1 LRSVTAE
8 RRPGEKLLVLFLGSS
23 IGNFNGRAAEG
34 FLAEVRQALTAGD
47 ALLLSTDLE
56 KPSSQLLPAYDDPL
70 GVTASFNLNVLAR
83 MNRELEA
90 DFDLSSFRHLARFDE
105 AERRIEMHLLSTRA
119 QTVVIPRAQC
129 SISFAEGETIWTES
143 SHKYCPR
150 EIVMMLQRSGFRPLK
165 QWLDREWAFA
175 QTLFV
180 AE

>member
-1 LRSVTAE
+1 
-8 RRPGEKLLVLFLGSS
+8 
-23 IGNFNGRAAEG
+23 
-34 FLAEVRQALTAGD
+34 
-47 ALLLSTDLE
+47 
-56 KPSSQLLPAYDDPL
+56 
-70 GVTASFNLNVLAR
+70 
-83 MNRELEA
+83 
-90 DFDLSSFRHLARFDE
+90 
-105 AERRIEMHLLSTRA
+105 
-119 QTVVIPRAQC
+119 VIPRAQC